1 MSKKALEQTKFNGK
15 EQSIKD
21 FFIDKET
28 GKFSQEAFN
37 IVFALT
43 PAGRIGKGKGIF
55 EALKRSGT
63 VTKDLFK
70 EFGKFASSPFKN
82 LYFPFGRKSSPLD
95 DIVERSNL
103 KSGGEVARNLPSRM
117 TREEAFSLGKESGI
131 KYDPSKL
138 LPRGQIPREE
148 WLANQAKEI
157 NAYMRSG
164 ISPNVPRSMVPI
176 SKPFTKPTGGR
187 SNFAEQF
194 GELSQGLGPQ
204 GVKTLGNLVDEHGL
218 GRVLYQYR
226 TNKGAFDA
234 VLKELMRQSGR

>member
-21 FFIDKET
+21 FFVDKET

-37 IVFALT
+37 IFFALT

-70 EFGKFASSPFKN
+70 ELGKFTSSPFKN
-82 LYFPFGRKSSPLD
+82 LFGRKSSPLD

-148 WLANQAKEI
+148 WLENNVKAI

-164 ISPNVPRSMVPI
+164 IFPNVPRSIVPI

-204 GVKTLGNLVDEHGL
+204 GVRTLGNLVDEHGL

-226 TNKGAFDA
+226 TNRGAFDA
-234 VLKELMRQSGR
+234 ALKELMRKSGR